1 MIKRDKELYFVKGTF
16 RKFFM
21 PSILSS
27 LWIAL
32 GGVADCFFVGNAI
45 GSEGL
50 AAVSF
55 GMPVYLFY
63 NILSYGMS
71 IGGSIH
77 FSASVARGEEKEGVR
92 IFNTVFK
99 SLLLLYVV
107 TMLLALLF
115 LPQFVGLLGADPAD
129 EITRNYIRTQLI
141 FIPVMFT
148 QGPFYYFVHNDN
160 NPGLAALALSLSNV
174 VDICLNYVLVVR
186 LQTGVQGSVYATVA
200 GACLMLI
207 LTGSHIVRKK
217 GILRFTKGGIDLGI
231 ALRAMKTGLAT
242 SIQYFYQFITM
253 IVVNHMLMAMSGI
266 TGVAVFDVIYNLATL
281 FLAITEAV
289 SMTLEPML
297 SSYLS
302 ERNTGNIKNTLKISF
317 VYSFVLGIA
326 FVLLIGGMAQHLVE
340 WFGLTGAAERGYGI
354 VGIRIYM
361 VSVGLMIIN
370 TTFGYYYQ
378 SIEKERLSY
387 LITTLR
393 TFICYLFA
401 VFVCRRFGM
410 NGFWWHFALAEI
422 MTLFVW
428 AGCVMAKK
436 DWYQLK
442 KVDTGGVKS
451 IFINSGDTD
460 IGRIIEEMEEFCH
473 ENMVEQ
479 KQSYYIS
486 LVIEEICCA
495 IMDKCKESMGA
506 VYIQV
511 TVVMEDS
518 SCSLYL
524 RDNAFAFNPFDIDTN
539 VVDLKR
545 AQNIESLGMKIVK
558 QRSKEFFY
566 RRYVGFNTLVVKL

>member
-1 MIKRDKELYFVKGTF
+1 MTVRDKELYFVKGTF

-32 GGVADCFFVGNAI
+32 GGVADCFFVGNGI

-50 AAVSF
+50 AAVSL

-77 FSASVARGEEKEGVR
+77 FSASVAKGEEKEGVR

-107 TMLLALLF
+107 TVLAALLF
-115 LPQFVGLLGADPAD
+115 LPQFMGILGADPAN
-129 EITRNYIRTQLI
+129 EITRTYIRTQLI
-141 FIPVMFT
+141 FIPIMFT

-160 NPGLAALALSLSNV
+160 NPGLAAAALSLSNV

-186 LQTGVQGSVYATVA
+186 LQIGVQGSVYATVA

-217 GILRFTKGGIDLGI
+217 GILRFTRGGIDMGI
-231 ALRAMKTGLAT
+231 ALKAMKTGLAT

-253 IVVNHMLMAMSGI
+253 IVVNRMLMAMGGM
-266 TGVAVFDVIYNLATL
+266 TGVAVFDVIYNLSTL
-281 FLAITEAV
+281 FLAVTEAIA
-289 SMTLEPML
+289 MTLEPML

-302 ERNTGNIKNTLKISF
+302 ERNIGNIKSTLKNSF
-317 VYSFVLGIA
+317 MYSFAIGIA
-326 FVLLIGGMAQHLVE
+326 FVLLIGGMTQNLME
-340 WFGLTGAAERGYGI
+340 WFGLTGGAEKAYGI
-354 VGIRIYM
+354 AGIRIYM

-393 TFICYLFA
+393 TFVCYLLA
-401 VFVCRRFGM
+401 VFICKRFGM
-410 NGFWWHFALAEI
+410 DGFWWHFALAEV
-422 MTLFVW
+422 MTLLVW
-428 AGCVMAKK
+428 AGYVTVKK

-442 KVDTGGVKS
+442 EVDTGGVKS
-451 IFINSGDTD
+451 VFINSADTD
-460 IGRIIEEMEEFCH
+460 IGKIIGELDEFCQ
-473 ENMVEQ
+473 E
-479 KQSYYIS
+479 KQVDQRMSYYIS
-486 LVIEEICCA
+486 LVVEEICCA
-495 IMDKCKESMGA
+495 IMDKCKENMDA

-511 TVVMEDS
+511 TVVMEDNG
-518 SCSLYL
+518 CSLYL

-539 VVDLKR
+539 SVDLKR
-545 AQNIESLGMKIVK
+545 VQNVELLGMKMVK

-566 RRYVGFNTLVVKL
+566 RRYVGFNTLIVKL